1 MNEWYKINNS
11 QGVISPSLLVYPE
24 RIIKNIQLMIEMA
37 GGTTYLRPHI
47 KTHKIAEIIN
57 LQLDQGIYK
66 FKCATIAEAE
76 LLGRCGAK
84 DVLLAMQPVAT
95 NVNRFFTLIKKFP
108 DTLFSAIVDNHK
120 TLKAFSEN
128 AFSGQ
133 IKVFLWMDINNG
145 MNRTGI
151 EPGRKAF
158 ELYQSIHKDTNLI
171 AKGFHVYD
179 GHIHN
184 SNFQDRR
191 KACDKDFEPV
201 LKLKMDLEKSGIK
214 VETIIAGGT
223 PSFPVH
229 INRKGVETSP
239 GTTLL
244 WDEGYGKTYKDLK
257 FLPAAVLLTRVTSK
271 PKSNLICFDIGH
283 KSVAAEKPLPR
294 VKFLDSNNFNQIGQS
309 EEHLVVE
316 TNNDNEFNVGDEAY
330 AVPIHICPTVA
341 RYKEVLTVVD
351 GKITGSW
358 QVAARDYKITI

>member
-1 MNEWYKINNS
+1 
-11 QGVISPSLLVYPE
+11 
-24 RIIKNIQLMIEMA
+24 
-37 GGTTYLRPHI
+37 
-47 KTHKIAEIIN
+47 
-57 LQLDQGIYK
+57 
-66 FKCATIAEAE
+66 
-76 LLGRCGAK
+76 
-84 DVLLAMQPVAT
+84 
-95 NVNRFFTLIKKFP
+95 
-108 DTLFSAIVDNHK
+108 
-120 TLKAFSEN
+120 
-128 AFSGQ
+128 
-133 IKVFLWMDINNG
+133 
-145 MNRTGI
+145 
-151 EPGRKAF
+151 
-158 ELYQSIHKDTNLI
+158 
-171 AKGFHVYD
+171 
-179 GHIHN
+179 
-184 SNFQDRR
+184 
-191 KACDKDFEPV
+191 
-201 LKLKMDLEKSGIK
+201 MDLEKSGIK

-316 TNNDNEFNVGDEAY
+316 TNNKDGFNVGHEAY